1 MFYPALRGRTF
12 AKQRRERQPRFNHT
26 RSKGLQLTKVAFA
39 LGYTFCVPGPRDSI
53 QGAHNNK
60 LRAQISGERQHRG
73 AKTSGAPGKVD
84 RTVEVTIT
92 DIIQRL
98 AVNSII
104 FALWDYERRDLRGL
118 TRGKRA
124 KVVSANR
131 LLFKIAV
138 DTLAGRP
145 VECEDRPTKLE
156 AVDLLKQLVFGVP
169 NNLTKADKQI
179 AKDALT
185 VLVALL
191 PDEQPGGF
199 VN

>member
-1 MFYPALRGRTF
+1 M
-12 AKQRRERQPRFNHT
+12 
-26 RSKGLQLTKVAFA
+26 
-39 LGYTFCVPGPRDSI
+39 
-53 QGAHNNK
+53 
-60 LRAQISGERQHRG
+60 
-73 AKTSGAPGKVD
+73 
-84 RTVEVTIT
+84 EVTIT

>member
-1 MFYPALRGRTF
+1 M
-12 AKQRRERQPRFNHT
+12 RE
-26 RSKGLQLTKVAFA
+26 SASVA
-39 LGYTFCVPGPRDSI
+39 
-53 QGAHNNK
+53 
-60 LRAQISGERQHRG
+60 
-73 AKTSGAPGKVD
+73 AKTCRAPGKVD

-118 TRGKRA
+118 TRAKRA

-131 LLFKIAV
+131 LLFRIAV
-138 DTLAGRP
+138 DTLADRP